1 MKNIHEMT
9 ENEIMENFAR
19 IMELTPI
26 LEEKKNK
33 IKEDDNKRLEQFAYN
48 KLALMFRNINNKNF
62 NIIDFTNEI
71 IVEYRKILSEI
82 NVYTEEELDLCTFI
96 MEMSLFSQIN
106 K

>member
-48 KLALMFRNINNKNF
+48 KLALMIRNINNKNF
-62 NIIDFTNEI
+62 NIIDFTNQLI
-71 IVEYRKILSEI
+71 DEYHKILSET
-82 NVYTEEELDLCTFI
+82 NVYTEEELDLCIFI
-96 MEMSLFSQIN
+96 MQMSLFSQIN